1 MKISIKEITPSPS
14 GEEVFIL
21 IKLFDGC
28 KSATAK
34 GEVAADFF
42 LSLGLP
48 VKLADEIEISREK
61 YDEIE
66 YLMKK
71 TDAVKKGISLLS
83 FAPNTKRALSQKL
96 VMRGVSRDIAEDACL
111 YLSECGYINEY
122 EMAMGFIS
130 DLANRRLYGRARI
143 KNELYAKGFE
153 SSAAQNAID
162 DSDIDFIKICE
173 KRINQ
178 MGGKQIFA
186 DRSTRMKVVSSII
199 RYGFTTDEISR
210 ALRNISAQDES

>member
-1 MKISIKEITPSPS
+1 MKISIKEITPSPT

-28 KSATAK
+28 NSATAK
-34 GEVAADFF
+34 GEMASDFF
-42 LSLGLP
+42 LTLGLP
-48 VKLADEIEISREK
+48 TKLTGEIEISREK

-83 FAPNTKRALSQKL
+83 FAPNTRRALSQKL
-96 VMRGVSRDIAEDACL
+96 VMRGISRDIADDACL

-122 EMAMGFIS
+122 EMAVGFIS

-143 KNELYAKGFE
+143 KNELYSKGFE
-153 SSAAQNAID
+153 SDAAQNAID

-178 MGGKQIFA
+178 MGGIRIFA
-186 DRSTRMKVVSSII
+186 ERSMRMKSVSSLI
-199 RYGFTTDEISR
+199 RYGFTTDEIR
-210 ALRNISAQDES
+210 EALRSIAEEEDC

>member
-1 MKISIKEITPSPS
+1 MKISIKEITPSPT

-21 IKLFDGC
+21 IKLFDGGN
-28 KSATAK
+28 SATAK

-48 VKLADEIEISREK
+48 VKLTDEIEISREK
-61 YDEIE
+61 YEEIE

-83 FAPNTKRALSQKL
+83 FSPNTKRALSQKL
-96 VMRGVSRDIAEDACL
+96 VMRGISRDIAEDACL

-130 DLANRRLYGRARI
+130 DLANRRLYGRTRI
-143 KNELYAKGFE
+143 KNELFSKGFQ

-162 DSDIDFIKICE
+162 DSDIDFIEICE

-178 MGGKQIFA
+178 MGGRQIFA
-186 DRSTRMKVVSSII
+186 EKSTRMKVVSSII
-199 RYGFTTDEISR
+199 RYGFTLDEIREALSR
-210 ALRNISAQDES
+210 IAEEEDC